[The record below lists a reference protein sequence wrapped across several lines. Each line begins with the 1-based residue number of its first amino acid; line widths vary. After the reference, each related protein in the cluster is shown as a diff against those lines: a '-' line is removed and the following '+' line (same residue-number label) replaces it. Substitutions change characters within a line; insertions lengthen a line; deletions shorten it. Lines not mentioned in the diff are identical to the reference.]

1 MGRLAEDYLLD
12 SDASA
17 RVVVG
22 LDIEY
27 GRKWLRKATLS
38 VWRTRVFHTTDRDE
52 LRVVQEVTDEVYSI
66 LKQRSFI

>member
-12 SDASA
+12 LDVSM

-27 GRKWLRKATLS
+27 GRKWSRKVTLS
-38 VWRTRVFHTTDRDE
+38 VWRTHVFHTADRDK
-52 LRVVQEVTDEVYSI
+52 LKVVQEVMDEVYSI
-66 LKQRSFI
+66 LK